1 MEMKRCTYR
10 VNLALTVLA
19 VLGPTVAV
27 AQQSTNL
34 VPFKATMAGE
44 FRGLLIP
51 LNPPIVSEQLTST
64 GQADLL
70 GQVTSTDHYLAH
82 LGVDGKLASI
92 TDGIAVL
99 TAPNGDALFIT
110 YSGLP
115 HPPAAGQ
122 FAQQE
127 LAFTVTGG
135 QGRFTGATGGG
146 VIRDAIFMMQGTP
159 PTFTITRTFEGV
171 VTAPKP

>member
-1 MEMKRCTYR
+1 MNCCTYR
-10 VNLALTVLA
+10 VSLALTVFA

-27 AQQSTNL
+27 AQQPPTNL

-44 FRGLLIP
+44 FRGLFIP

-70 GQVTSTDHYLAH
+70 GQVTSADHYLAH

-92 TDGIAVL
+92 TDGMAAL
-99 TAPNGDALFIT
+99 TAANGDALFIT

-115 HPPAAGQ
+115 RSPAAGE

-135 QGRFTGATGGG
+135 QGRFAGASGGG
-146 VIRDAIFMMQGTP
+146 VIRDVIFMQGTP
-159 PTFTITRTFEGV
+159 PKFTITRTFEGV

>member
-1 MEMKRCTYR
+1 MKRCTYR
-10 VNLALTVLA
+10 VSLALTVLA
-19 VLGPTVAV
+19 VLGPTAAV

-51 LNPPIVSEQLTST
+51 LNPPIVSEQLTTT

-70 GQVTSTDHYLAH
+70 GQVTSTEHYLAH
-82 LGVDGKLASI
+82 LSVDGKLVSA

-99 TAPNGDALFIT
+99 AATNGDALFIT
-110 YSGLP
+110 YSGLASGNP
-115 HPPAAGQ
+115 VGGENGR
-122 FAQQE
+122 QE
-127 LAFTVTGG
+127 LAFAVTGG
-135 QGRFTGATGGG
+135 RGRFSGATGGG
-146 VIRDAIFMMQGTP
+146 VIRDAIFMQGTP
-159 PTFTITRTFEGV
+159 PKFTITRSFEGV